1 MPYPLTGPLKA
12 TRHFPVFKSRSSFDT
27 QKRQQFKIN
36 IKINKNGGG
45 QGQGEHII
53 FIENVIIKTNSMY
66 SILVTHRFLTIIFY

>member
-12 TRHFPVFKSRSSFDT
+12 TRHFPVLISRSSFDT

-36 IKINKNGGG
+36 IKINKNGDG